1 LNLKKHK
8 SDDDSYLLLAAGFH
22 LGNRIKVAGRVL
34 PPLDIKAAISRG
46 KVLTEKLEFFPEV
59 WKV

>member
-8 SDDDSYLLLAAGFH
+8 LDDDSNLLSAAGFH
-22 LGNRIKVAGRVL
+22 LGNRIKAGRVL